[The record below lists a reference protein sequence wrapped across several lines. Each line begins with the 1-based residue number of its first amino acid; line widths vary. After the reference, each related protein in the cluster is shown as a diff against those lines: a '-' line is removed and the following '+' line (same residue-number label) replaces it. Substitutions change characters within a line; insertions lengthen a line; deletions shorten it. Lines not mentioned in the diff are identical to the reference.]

1 MWYVTQKLLL
11 GCGKNKT
18 KAKTRLAVY
27 AMFLVHSRN
36 GSIFPLGLHL
46 AALSSSPY
54 LPPCPKLEPI
64 IKGVKFLHTVCIC
77 AFAHVYKNICY
88 HFWTWPRD
96 VISSKLANASP
107 TPLVGIV
114 FLSTEMTLTVQM
126 RAIKVSSDAI
136 TVYMCPF
143 WSLQNKETLWEHQN
157 FKTN

>member
-1 MWYVTQKLLL
+1 MLLKSSSYAV
-11 GCGKNKT
+11 GKQNKT
-18 KAKTRLAVY
+18 KTKARLALY
-27 AMFLVHSRN
+27 ALFLVHSMN

-46 AALSSSPY
+46 AALSLYSLSTRH
-54 LPPCPKLEPI
+54 CPKLEPI

-77 AFAHVYKNICY
+77 AFAHVYKHICY
-88 HFWTWPRD
+88 HLWTWPRD

-114 FLSTEMTLTVQM
+114 FLSTEMTVTGQM

-136 TVYMCPF
+136 TVYVCPF
-143 WSLQNKETLWEHQN
+143 WSLQNKETLWEHRN